1 MGSNSNTIYDI
12 IILGAGVS
20 GIGMAHSLLKE
31 KDQTFLIIEK
41 NDGVGGTWRNN
52 TYPGLCCDVPSHFY
66 SYSFGIL
73 PGNCCGNKLHFIF
86 ITFHLYFL
94 LI

>member
-31 KDQTFLIIEK
+31 KDQTLDNEFKL
-41 NDGVGGTWRNN
+41 
-52 TYPGLCCDVPSHFY
+52 GLHALELELS
-66 SYSFGIL
+66 SI
-73 PGNCCGNKLHFIF
+73 
-86 ITFHLYFL
+86 
-94 LI
+94 

>member
-52 TYPGLCCDVPSHFY
+52 TYP
-66 SYSFGIL
+66 
-73 PGNCCGNKLHFIF
+73 
-86 ITFHLYFL
+86 
-94 LI
+94 

>member
-31 KDQTFLIIEK
+31 KNQTFLILEK

-66 SYSFGIL
+66 SLS
-73 PGNCCGNKLHFIF
+73 
-86 ITFHLYFL
+86 
-94 LI
+94 LIHT

>member
-41 NDGVGGTWRNN
+41 NDGVG
-52 TYPGLCCDVPSHFY
+52 LS
-66 SYSFGIL
+66 
-73 PGNCCGNKLHFIF
+73 
-86 ITFHLYFL
+86 
-94 LI
+94 LIHISEPTRPY